1 MQCGFKIVKNLCKG
15 LKKAFAISCKSFLS
29 YVYLKLKDSKV
40 MIVDETLA
48 TLKAMTYSITLEDMQ
63 EEIRAGL
70 RDKSPQMRLNTLKL
84 LKEISAKK

>member
-1 MQCGFKIVKNLCKG
+1 
-15 LKKAFAISCKSFLS
+15 
-29 YVYLKLKDSKV
+29 